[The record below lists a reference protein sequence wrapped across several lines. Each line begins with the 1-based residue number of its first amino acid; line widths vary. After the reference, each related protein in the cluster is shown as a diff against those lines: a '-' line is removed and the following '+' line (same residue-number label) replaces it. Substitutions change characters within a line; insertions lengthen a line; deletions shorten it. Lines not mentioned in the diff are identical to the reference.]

1 MRLIGTKNLFAGLLG
16 ASVIFALGGCGAEEK
31 PEKVSQAA
39 GAFSEENKLEA
50 KEEKP
55 EKEIFAVGEQVKL
68 GDNILT
74 VSKVA
79 KSNGSEF
86 DKPKAGHEFVIVTVE
101 INNSGKKNISYNP
114 LDFKMANS
122 QGQIVDQAFTT
133 VDSDTALQSGELAPG
148 GKVSGTLSFEQP
160 VGDKGLELHYT
171 PDFWSDST
179 VKINLQ

>member
-1 MRLIGTKNLFAGLLG
+1 MRQNILRKIFAGCMG
-16 ASVIFALGGCGAEEK
+16 ISVMFALAGCGAEEK

-39 GAFSEENKLEA
+39 GASTEEGKDAA

-55 EKEIFAVGEQVKL
+55 AKEFFAIGEQVKL

-79 KSNGSEF
+79 KSNGNDF
-86 DKPKAGHEFVIVTVE
+86 DKPKAGHEYVIVTVE
-101 INNSGKKNISYNP
+101 INNSGKENISYNP
-114 LDFKMANS
+114 FDFKMANS

-133 VDSDTALQSGELAPG
+133 LDSDTALQSGELTTG

-160 VGDKGLELHYT
+160 AGDKGLQLHYT

-179 VKINLQ
+179 IKINLQ

>member
-1 MRLIGTKNLFAGLLG
+1 MIHNVIRKIFAGLIG
-16 ASVIFALGGCGAEEK
+16 ISVMFALAGCGADEK

-39 GAFSEENKLEA
+39 GTSTGEEKGTA
-50 KEEKP
+50 KEDKP
-55 EKEIFAVGEQVKL
+55 VKEVFAVGEQVKL

-79 KSNGSEF
+79 KSNGNDF

-101 INNSGKKNISYNP
+101 INNSGNENIAYNP
-114 LDFKMANS
+114 FDFKMANS

-148 GKVSGTLSFEQP
+148 GKVTGTLSFEQP
-160 VGDKGLELHYT
+160 AGDKGLQLHYT

-179 VKINLQ
+179 IKINLQ